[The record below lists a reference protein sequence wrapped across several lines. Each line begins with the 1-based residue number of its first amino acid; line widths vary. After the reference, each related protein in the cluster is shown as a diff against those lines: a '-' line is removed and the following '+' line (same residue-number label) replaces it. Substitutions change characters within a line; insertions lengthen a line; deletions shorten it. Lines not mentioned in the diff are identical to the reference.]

1 MPESTQP
8 FGSCTLVGCGG
19 TGATLAPQLARLLSY
34 HPSGP
39 SSLDLVDAD
48 TIEEH
53 NLERQPFGQK
63 TAGLSKARE
72 TASSVHS
79 ALHADF
85 LVMHHNAYLDRP
97 LALKFLRAESN
108 PLMILAVDN
117 DATRKVSLEAC
128 DKLSGDFLWISPGN
142 ADTSAGSD
150 VIRGTVA
157 WWGCQQ
163 GRPVGVDPR
172 ICFSNIASPADDI
185 PRVGTCSSQ
194 APSHPQLIAANFLA
208 AAWTLAIVDAAL
220 NGRLNDTTGCLFFDG
235 SNFRA
240 SS

>member
-1 MPESTQP
+1 MPEPIHP

-34 HPSGP
+34 HPNGLP
-39 SSLDLVDAD
+39 SLDLVDAD

-63 TAGLSKARE
+63 TVGLSKARE
-72 TASSVHS
+72 TACSVHS
-79 ALHADF
+79 GLHDDF

-97 LALKFLRAESN
+97 LALKFLRAEPN
-108 PLMILAVDN
+108 PMIILAVDN
-117 DATRKVSLEAC
+117 DATRKASLEAC
-128 DKLSGDFLWISPGN
+128 DMIDGDFFWISPGN
-142 ADTSAGSD
+142 ADASAGSGT
-150 VIRGTVA
+150 IRGTIA
-157 WWGCQQ
+157 WWGRQE
-163 GRPVGVDPR
+163 GLTVGVDPR
-172 ICFSNIASPADDI
+172 TCFTNIATPGDDI
-185 PRVGTCSSQ
+185 PRVGTCTEQ

-208 AAWTLAIVDAAL
+208 AAWTLAVVDAAL

-235 SNFRA
+235 NGLRA